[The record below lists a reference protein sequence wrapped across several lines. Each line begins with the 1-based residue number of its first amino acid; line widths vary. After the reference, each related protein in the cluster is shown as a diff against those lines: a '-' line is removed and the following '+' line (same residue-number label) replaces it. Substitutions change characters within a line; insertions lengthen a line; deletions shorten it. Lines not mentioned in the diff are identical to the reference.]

1 LSELLNALLRL
12 IAQHSQVESSVK
24 PTVEPTIEP
33 TVKLTVKPTVE
44 PTIET
49 TVDIHQY
56 TIQAD
61 RNRFDNILIDTQ
73 SKLIAIDSK
82 RMPSNI
88 QSKLI
93 AIAAITCIQAYTGP
107 LAIYA
112 G

>member
-1 LSELLNALLRL
+1 
-12 IAQHSQVESSVK
+12 VES
-24 PTVEPTIEP
+24 
-33 TVKLTVKPTVE
+33 TVE

-56 TIQAD
+56 TIQSDCNQFNNTFINA
-61 RNRFDNILIDTQ
+61 Q
-73 SKLIAIDSK
+73 SELTAIYSTM
-82 RMPSNI
+82 MPVDI

-93 AIAAITCIQAYTGP
+93 AIAAITCIQAFIGH